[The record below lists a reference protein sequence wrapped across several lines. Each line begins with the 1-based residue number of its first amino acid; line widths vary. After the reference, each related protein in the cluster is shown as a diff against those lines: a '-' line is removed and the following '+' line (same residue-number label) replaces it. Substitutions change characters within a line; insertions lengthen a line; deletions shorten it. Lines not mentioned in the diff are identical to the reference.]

1 MDKLGLHLI
10 CENICRDRIFIDHFY
25 SPSNKY
31 FADAGIDTLSFYV
44 VGKVRLSDGSD
55 VDKVFV
61 RYGYGEDKVKGI
73 LTAHV
78 VLYITV

>member
-1 MDKLGLHLI
+1 M
-10 CENICRDRIFIDHFY
+10 CRY
-25 SPSNKY
+25 SV
-31 FADAGIDTLSFYV
+31 SFYV

-55 VDKVFV
+55 ADKVF
-61 RYGYGEDKVKGI
+61 GYGKDKVKGI